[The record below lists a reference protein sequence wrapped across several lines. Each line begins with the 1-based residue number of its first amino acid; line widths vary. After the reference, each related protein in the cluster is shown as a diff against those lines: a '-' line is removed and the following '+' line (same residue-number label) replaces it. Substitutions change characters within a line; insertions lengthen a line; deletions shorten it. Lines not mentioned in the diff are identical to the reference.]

1 MKTEDILS
9 IEESGENRI
18 NLVRDRLFW
27 QAWNKSAFLFVS
39 HIKKYQVH
47 KRFVQKVSQ
56 EVAWLGFPKTAMDTI
71 EKVAMDKGWSFE
83 RISADHI
90 AIGGVPQTSGYEK
103 WWAGIVKPP
112 KVIAAPAEPKA
123 KSDRAQ
129 DGRPQLLP
137 AYKTAYDLC
146 LHVYRATAKMPKEFR
161 YELGARVRNYATDIA
176 EELHLMSR
184 SAAAGARVYGS
195 ANSLAECADV
205 IHRLRIDVRILHD
218 LRLIGVNQWGFLN
231 LQIEKL
237 LELLRAEFRNTNTR
251 IAGEAHYQSSAA
263 LPPALAL
270 KGGRA

>member
-27 QAWNKSAFLFVS
+27 QAWNRSAFLFVS

-47 KRFVQKVSQ
+47 KRFIQKVAQ
-56 EVAWLGFPKTAMDTI
+56 DVAWLGFPKTAIGAI
-71 EKVAMDKGWSFE
+71 EKAARDKGWSFE
-83 RISADHI
+83 QVSADHI
-90 AIGGVPQTSGYEK
+90 AIGGVPQTNGYEK

-112 KVIAAPAEPKA
+112 KVILAPAEPGA
-123 KSDRAQ
+123 KSDKSQ
-129 DGRPQLLP
+129 GGQPQLLP

-146 LHVYRATAKMPKEFR
+146 LHVYRATAKISNEFK

-176 EELHLMSR
+176 EELHLMSH
-184 SAAAGARVYGS
+184 SAAAGARVCG
-195 ANSLAECADV
+195 NVDSLANCADV
-205 IHRLRIDVRILHD
+205 IHRLRIDIRILHD
-218 LRLIGVNQWGFLN
+218 LRLIGINQWGFLN
-231 LQIEKL
+231 QQIESL

-251 IAGEAHYQSSAA
+251 IAGETHYQSSAA